1 MANETAARHVPVLA
15 DRCIE
20 LLAPALEDGGVLVDC
35 TLGLGGHAEA
45 LLGALPSAHLVGIDR
60 DPEALR
66 LASERLAPFG
76 DRFTPVHTTYDD
88 VAGAL
93 EEVGARDAAG
103 ILMDLGVSSMQL
115 DEQERGFS
123 YAADAPLD
131 MRMDTTEPTT
141 AKDLLAE
148 SSEAELRRILY
159 TYGEEKFAPRIARE
173 IVRRREAA
181 PLTRTGELVEIVRE
195 AIPAAAR
202 RTGGNPAKRTF
213 QALRVAVNR
222 ELEILERA
230 MPAALDHLTVGGR
243 IVVLAYQSLED
254 RIVKQELVR
263 RSTSSAPHGMPVELE
278 EQRPTFELLVRGA
291 EKASADEVEAN
302 PRAASVRLRA
312 ATRIRPEARPQ
323 SRPAHSTRTT
333 RSTR

>member
-1 MANETAARHVPVLA
+1 MAPAPDTAARHVPVLA
-15 DRCIE
+15 ERCIE
-20 LLAPALEDGGVLVDC
+20 LLAPALADGGVLVDC
-35 TLGLGGHAEA
+35 TLGMGGHTEA
-45 LLGALPSAHLVGIDR
+45 FLTALPSARVVGIDR

-66 LASERLAPFG
+66 LASERLEPFG
-76 DRFTPVHTTYDD
+76 ERFTAVHTTYDD

-93 EEVGARDAAG
+93 EAAG
-103 ILMDLGVSSMQL
+103 APAADAVLMDLGVSSMQL
-115 DEQERGFS
+115 DERERGFS
-123 YAADAPLD
+123 YAHDAPLD
-131 MRMDTTEPTT
+131 MRMDTTESIS
-141 AKDLLAE
+141 AAELLATAT
-148 SSEAELRRILY
+148 EAELRGILY
-159 TYGEEKFAPRIARE
+159 RDGEEKFAPRIARQ
-173 IVRRREAA
+173 IVLRRESA
-181 PLTRTGELVEIVRE
+181 PLTRTGELVEIVRDS
-195 AIPAAAR
+195 IPAAAR

-230 MPAALDHLTVGGR
+230 VPAALDNLRVGGR

-263 RSTSSAPHGMPVELE
+263 RSTSSAPVGMPVELD

-291 EKASADEVEAN
+291 EKADAAEIATN

-312 ATRIRPEARPQ
+312 ATRIRAQHPNTP
-323 SRPAHSTRTT
+323 